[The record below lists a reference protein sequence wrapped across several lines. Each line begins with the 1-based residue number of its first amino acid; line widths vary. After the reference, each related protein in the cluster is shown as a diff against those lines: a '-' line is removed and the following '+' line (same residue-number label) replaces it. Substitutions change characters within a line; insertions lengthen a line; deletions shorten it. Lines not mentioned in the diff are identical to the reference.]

1 VLPDRARVVKL
12 YDAARRDAW
21 NASLRPT
28 DLVAFASF
36 DETGAPC
43 DADGRAFTSSSDVT
57 ALVFEQLAD
66 ARRFC
71 ETQVE
76 TAPHVRFEIYDSAGR
91 VNPPLLVVVNP
102 TRARSLTGDP
112 RSARTRR
119 MIALALI
126 LGAFPL
132 FWLDYRRDGLL
143 ILPTVLGLNMLV
155 IGGRLLF
162 MNLAV
167 RDVEKE
173 RKERL
178 ARYEDR

>member
-1 VLPDRARVVKL
+1 VLPERARVVKL
-12 YDAARRDAW
+12 HDPARREAW
-21 NASLRPT
+21 TADLRPT

-36 DETGAPC
+36 DETGGPC
-43 DADGRAFTSSSDVT
+43 DTEGRSFASSSDVT

-71 ETQVE
+71 EAQVT

-102 TRARSLTGDP
+102 SRAHTLTGSP
-112 RSARTRR
+112 RSALTRR
-119 MIALALI
+119 IIALALI
-126 LGAFPL
+126 VGAFPL
-132 FWLDYRRDGLL
+132 FWFDYQRDGLL
-143 ILPTVLGLNMLV
+143 ILPTFLGLNMLV

-173 RKERL
+173 RRERL
-178 ARYEDR
+178 ARYEDV